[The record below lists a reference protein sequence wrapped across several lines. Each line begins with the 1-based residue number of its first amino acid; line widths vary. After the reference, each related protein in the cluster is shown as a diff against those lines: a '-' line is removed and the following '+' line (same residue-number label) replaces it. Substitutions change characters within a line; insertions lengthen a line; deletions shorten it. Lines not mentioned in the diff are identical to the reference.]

1 MSSDDPGKA
10 GLRPDYEVSW
20 KELFQKLV
28 KFVLG
33 KYVSVEIP
41 DNSDDSQ
48 RAVIKSKG
56 YILGQVSS
64 IRRDDRQNVKI
75 TSRNA
80 AWDLGG
86 ETEWTLHASAKPI
99 QERDIICLLHGAS
112 KPTIIRLY
120 KDHFAVIV
128 IAATPLN
135 GISRFSWPEA
145 SQSIIQFMR
154 DFLLIWDWEKPL
166 GELQDQEEYKT
177 LIKTY
182 SQALEYS
189 KAEFGVYLAEAIRLW
204 NDIMILDDLGED
216 EKADERLLE
225 ARSSYMTVFKNKH
238 RHKPNTHCGRT
249 LLSFTAGEGYED
261 TVKLLL
267 ETGKVEADSKDG
279 KSGRTPLSW
288 AAEDGHK
295 AIVKLLLETGQV
307 EVNSRDK
314 VFRWTPLSRA
324 AKNGHEAVV
333 KLLLETN
340 QIKVNL
346 KDNGGKT
353 PLSWATEN
361 GHEAIV
367 KLLLETSQ
375 VEVNSKDEYY

>member
-135 GISRFSWPEA
+135 GSSRFSWPEA

-189 KAEFGVYLAEAIRLW
+189 KAESGDYLDKAIVLW
-204 NDIMILDDLGED
+204 NDIMILDDLGECKD
-216 EKADERLLE
+216 ADKRLLK
-225 ARSSYMTVFKNKH
+225 ARSSYVKAFRKEH
-238 RHKPNTHCGRT
+238 LPRLSSQSGRT
-249 LLSFTAGEGYED
+249 LLSFVAGEGHED
-261 TVKLLL
+261 IIKLLLDIIDLDLKDGKYGRTPLSCAAEKGHEAIVKLLL
-267 ETGKVEADSKDG
+267 ETGKVDADAKDIDG
-279 KSGRTPLSW
+279 QTPLSW
-288 AAEDGHK
+288 AA
-295 AIVKLLLETGQV
+295 
-307 EVNSRDK
+307 R
-314 VFRWTPLSRA
+314 
-324 AKNGHEAVV
+324 NGHEAVV
-333 KLLLETN
+333 KLLLETG
-340 QIKVNL
+340 KVDADA
-346 KDNGGKT
+346 KDRRGQT
-353 PLSWATEN
+353 PLSWAARN
-361 GHEAIV
+361 GHEAVV
-367 KLLLETSQ
+367 KLLGS
-375 VEVNSKDEYY
+375 SKRARDRRQAAA